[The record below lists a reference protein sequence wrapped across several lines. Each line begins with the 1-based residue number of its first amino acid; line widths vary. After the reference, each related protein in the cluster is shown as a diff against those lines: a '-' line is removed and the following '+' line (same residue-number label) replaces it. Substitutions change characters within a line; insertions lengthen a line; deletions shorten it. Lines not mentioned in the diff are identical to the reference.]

1 MDEEGRKTLE
11 ELAQPIRKY
20 LLENHGWSGVVVI
33 TPHYVEVY
41 EPVHGAS
48 LAQGDELDTKEDGDR

>member
-1 MDEEGRKTLE
+1 ME

-48 LAQGDELDTKEDGDR
+48 LAQGDELDTKEDGDQ